1 MSQNLFFKCTKCG
14 YITERKK
21 VEVNNY
27 VCLSCG
33 YYEPL
38 DYKKRLDMIIDQNTF
53 TETNIHNDFHDPINF
68 PGYRTKHEEI
78 LSRSNL
84 NEAVITGSGYIDG
97 QKVMIGV
104 MDTRYMMGSMGVVV
118 GEKIT
123 RLFEDAE
130 DEKLPVIMFIASG
143 GARMQEG
150 IFSLMQMA
158 KTSAAVLRFSEA
170 GGLYI
175 SVLTNP
181 TTGGVSASFAFLGD
195 IILAEPGALIGFAGK
210 RVIEQTINEKLP
222 FNFQTAEF
230 LMDHGYIDLIVE
242 RKNLKSILSDILK
255 IHDQENN
262 KFKLEDNIGSINLLI
277 NS

>member
-1 MSQNLFFKCTKCG
+1 LSQNLFFKCTKCG

-33 YYEPL
+33 YYETL

-175 SVLTNP
+175 GVLTNP

-242 RKNLKSILSDILK
+242 RKNLKSTLSDILK